1 MKLWNYCLSNKNWSQ
16 EHHTYD
22 YKEQTRKIH
31 VFTGNFCLIT
41 VVFQLW
47 EVFVEW
53 AVHWSPKPKAANPT
67 FAFLFDATCRSLLH
81 QFIYKWMQTCLQL
94 NTLSQTPHCLPQYFS
109 DAIFIFYFF
118 KHLCKISSQLS
129 LWWEIQRL
137 PSHAAVWWGSAALRL
152 TQCTAGS
159 THASDA

>member
-16 EHHTYD
+16 EHHTYN

-31 VFTGNFCLIT
+31 VNAGNFCLIT

-159 THASDA
+159 THASAA